1 MKKCIAMLAVLVL
14 LLTGCTSAP
23 PETVPTTTAVPTT
36 LAAEPTETTGP
47 VIKPRNETSI
57 FISLPKEEDPHWAEA
72 GQDLKML
79 LENLS
84 YLVTLSYA
92 GGEVTEQVAQ
102 LTDAIQNGADCLI
115 VAAVDSAALTRVGQL
130 ALEEGVVLVAYD
142 RLIMDT
148 EAVSYYASFDYTAM
162 GVALGQHI
170 VEQKGLDALEAGK
183 SLTIE
188 FFMGPPEDSSA
199 LALYRGIL
207 QVLQPYLESG
217 ALVSKTGR
225 VAFEDTCIADWDPA
239 LVTEAMKGYLSEF
252 YRRGAAP
259 DIICAVSDGFADACI
274 QVLTDKKVKT
284 MPLITGLGG
293 SETGFANILA
303 GTQSVTVQTDVYVLN
318 EKCMELVDA
327 VLTGNAAPVNDT
339 ENCHNNALV
348 VPAYLCDFTLITA
361 ENVPQP
367 EPETTAATEATK

>member
-1 MKKCIAMLAVLVL
+1 MKKCIAVWIVMVL

-23 PETVPTTTAVPTT
+23 PETVPTTTAAPTT
-36 LAAEPTETTGP
+36 VAATTETTAP
-47 VIKPRNETSI
+47 VIKPRNETNI
-57 FISLPKEEDPHWAEA
+57 FISLPKEDDPHWSQA

-84 YLVTLSYA
+84 YIVTLSYA
-92 GGEVTEQVAQ
+92 GGEVAEQVSQ
-102 LTDAIQNGADCLI
+102 LTAAIENGADCLI
-115 VAAVDSAALTRVGQL
+115 VAALDSAALIQVGQL
-130 ALEEGVVLVAYD
+130 AMEENVILIAYD

-148 EAVSYYASFDYTAM
+148 ESVGYYVSYDYTAM

-170 VEQKGLDALEAGK
+170 VEQKGLDALAEGQ

-199 LALYRGIL
+199 LALYRGVM

-217 ALVSKTGR
+217 VLVSKTGR
-225 VAFEDTCIADWDPA
+225 VDFEDTCIVDWDPG
-239 LVTEAMKGYLSEF
+239 LVTGAMKNYLSEF

-259 DIICAVSDGFADACI
+259 DIICTVSDRFADACI
-274 QVLTDKKVKT
+274 GVLTDKKVKT

-293 SETGFANILA
+293 TETGFAHILA
-303 GTQSVTVQTDVYVLN
+303 GNQSMTVQTDLYLLN

-327 VLTGNAAPVNDT
+327 VLMGNTAPVNDT

-348 VPAYLCDFTLITA
+348 VPAYLCDFELITA

-367 EPETTAATEATK
+367 EPETTAATASTE